1 MLKIENFKIKRN
13 KKNEILIQLNRINT
27 NSELSNLF
35 AVYFKV
41 VKNNIVLKY
50 EGIEDNNLKELMIAD
65 VSEDTIGL
73 LKKRESINIVESLK
87 SSDIAYVAFS
97 IGEKDD

>member
-13 KKNEILIQLNRINT
+13 KNNEILIQLNRINT
-27 NSELSNLF
+27 NIELSNLF

-50 EGIEDNNLKELMIAD
+50 EGIKDNNLKELKITD
-65 VSEDTIGL
+65 LSEDTINL
-73 LKKRESINIVESLK
+73 LKTKKSINIMESLK
-87 SSDIAYVAFS
+87 GTDVTYIAFL
-97 IGEKDD
+97 IGEKYD